1 MTQPLIHGGDWA
13 GFEAQ
18 YGRPPLDFSANVS
31 PLGLPEAVRQA
42 VEASLPHAD
51 RYPDPLCRALTGA
64 LAQAEGLPEA
74 WLLCVWC
81 WPCARPERWCAP
93 PPLPNMARR

>member
-31 PLGLPEAVRQA
+31 PLGLPESVRRA

-51 RYPDPLCRALTGA
+51 R
-64 LAQAEGLPEA
+64 
-74 WLLCVWC
+74 
-81 WPCARPERWCAP
+81 
-93 PPLPNMARR
+93 

>member
-31 PLGLPEAVRQA
+31 PLGLPESVRRA

-51 RYPDPLCRALTGA
+51 RYPDPCAGHSPVR
-64 LAQAEGLPEA
+64 
-74 WLLCVWC
+74 
-81 WPCARPERWCAP
+81 WPRRKACP
-93 PPLPNMARR
+93 PPGCCAGPVRRT